1 MNFHHLDADGAVAM
15 MESKSGDDGDGDGV
29 QPLVVSQRSCHVET
43 TPASFWFKVVM
54 FLAWSDAFALHAT
67 SKAVRDHTIGKWS
80 PRLTVAAE
88 RAAMAVVASGSN
100 RWQKLGWSGANSV
113 GVKTF
118 AVAPGRNNAAALV
131 QRIRLS
137 CRGLGGT
144 SCMFQHTCDV
154 CVADVF
160 ACLQENCPRSSGTS

>member
-1 MNFHHLDADGAVAM
+1 M

-54 FLAWSDAFALHAT
+54 FLAWSDASALHAT
-67 SKAVRDHTIGKWS
+67 SKAVRDHTVGKWS

-88 RAAMAVVASGSN
+88 RAALAVVASGSN
-100 RWQKLGWSGANSV
+100 SWQQLGWSGANPF

-131 QRIRLS
+131 QRIQLF
-137 CRGLGGT
+137 CEDLGG
-144 SCMFQHTCDV
+144 
-154 CVADVF
+154 A
-160 ACLQENCPRSSGTS
+160 